1 MICLYIV
8 SLPFFYFK
16 QTIKVG
22 WLTLSA
28 HYSLNKDCKS
38 FGADSFFVALYIM
51 YNEEIPEA
59 I

>member
-1 MICLYIV
+1 MFIV

-59 I
+59 L